1 MNPSSHVSA
10 TVALIFLKEI
20 SKTSPS
26 NKDSSIY
33 FMEKCPFNVRYLNG
47 KVKTFVKTLA
57 AGDIDIIFI
66 SRTISDI
73 VCNFHE

>member
-1 MNPSSHVSA
+1 
-10 TVALIFLKEI
+10 
-20 SKTSPS
+20 
-26 NKDSSIY
+26 
-33 FMEKCPFNVRYLNG
+33 MEKCPFNVRYLNG
-47 KVKTFVKTLA
+47 KVKTFVKTLT